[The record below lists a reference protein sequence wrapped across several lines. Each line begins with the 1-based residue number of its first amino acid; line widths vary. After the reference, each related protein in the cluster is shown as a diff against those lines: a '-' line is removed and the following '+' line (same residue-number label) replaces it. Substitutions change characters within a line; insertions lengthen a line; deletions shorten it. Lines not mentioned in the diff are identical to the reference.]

1 MSLLTLQN
9 LGFDYGGHRVFEGVN
24 LTVHKGERYGLVGAN
39 GAGKSTLMR
48 LIAGEM
54 EPVHGRL
61 ERSARVRIGY
71 LEQDTVLD
79 SDRPLRDAVR
89 ERAFG
94 ELLGIERELE
104 DLSGQLDDPAAYV
117 GRMNKLLL
125 EMSKR

>member
-9 LGFDYGGHRVFEGVN
+9 LGFDYGGNAVFEGVN

-54 EPVHGRL
+54 DPVQGRL
-61 ERSARVRIGY
+61 ERSTRVRIGY

-79 SDRPLRDAVR
+79 SERPLREAVR

-94 ELLGIERELE
+94 ELLSICLLYTS
-104 DLSGQLDDPAAYV
+104 DAADDFAV
-117 GRMNKLLL
+117 V
-125 EMSKR
+125 